1 MGAATMPV
9 LRNLAAV
16 VIGASALGF
25 VVSCSGGPLNASG
38 APMPVSPPP
47 QHTVHGAKGGPQAET
62 VMTIG
67 SSVAAGWGDAPGM
80 GGYLARAF
88 RSLSAATKTNYRLAS
103 FAFGGVTG
111 TQIANQFPKWLAR
124 VNPAVVAIS
133 WGGMDDLVAG
143 TPMSTFESV
152 IKTEIDQVLAI
163 HAVVMIVTP
172 PVTAAAAVNGLHK
185 EPYLY
190 FQAEIKVAQA
200 MDNPNVHV
208 FDVFDQMWN
217 YLQQNHLSYT
227 QFMADGWHPNA
238 AGHALAGHFLFKDM
252 LGAFGTQPIQFVAS
266 SSPAG

>member
-1 MGAATMPV
+1 
-9 LRNLAAV
+9 
-16 VIGASALGF
+16 
-25 VVSCSGGPLNASG
+25 
-38 APMPVSPPP
+38 
-47 QHTVHGAKGGPQAET
+47 
-62 VMTIG
+62 MTIG

-88 RSLSAATKTNYRLAS
+88 RSLSAATSTHYRVAS
-103 FAFGGVTG
+103 WAFGGVTG
-111 TQIANQFPKWLAR
+111 SQIASHYPAWLQR
-124 VNPAVVAIS
+124 VKPDIVVIS

-143 TPMSTFESV
+143 TPMPVFETV
-152 IKTEIDQVLAI
+152 IKTEIQQALAM

-190 FQAEIKVAQA
+190 FQAEIHVARA

-238 AGHALAGHFLFKDM
+238 AGHALAGHFLFEDM
-252 LGAFGTQPIQFVAS
+252 LGAFGVNAIRFISTPGLAAS
-266 SSPAG
+266 SAAGSGPSTAG